1 MLMSRDRLSSIGSL
15 KTKPWT
21 KPGAV
26 ASAVSEAT
34 LRSYIGRG
42 PATPIH
48 EAFMDKT
55 RSNLSAEQI
64 KYDRIKKKNDAAG
77 RRSGPRPV

>member
-1 MLMSRDRLSSIGSL
+1 MQKSRGQLSSIGSL
-15 KTKPWT
+15 KTKPGT
-21 KPGAV
+21 KPG
-26 ASAVSEAT
+26 AVSEAT
-34 LRSYIGRG
+34 LQSYIGRG
-42 PATPIH
+42 PATQVRGTS
-48 EAFMDKT
+48 MDKT

>member
-1 MLMSRDRLSSIGSL
+1 MKTSKGLLSIGRL
-15 KTKPWT
+15 KTKPGMVG
-21 KPGAV
+21 KPT
-26 ASAVSEAT
+26 AVSDAV

-42 PATPIH
+42 PATPVLG
-48 EAFMDKT
+48 AAMDKA
-55 RSNLSAEQI
+55 NLAAEQI